1 MSIKLENGYHVIA
14 DAPLLLA
21 EVKRL
26 RILLNGIVDIAL
38 KEMQYNDD
46 NPPMNNI
53 LNIAYEGV
61 IE

>member
-1 MSIKLENGYHVIA
+1 MIDTNRYDLELWRDAETKLIA

-21 EVKRL
+21 EVLRL
-26 RILLNGIVDIAL
+26 RDDSP
-38 KEMQYNDD
+38 YNT
-46 NPPMNNI
+46 I